1 MVTGGFLFFGLRI
14 LRPMAFASGA
24 FKTSHVNQPKQK
36 RMINPEDFQNIQI
49 VFAGA
54 KL

>member
-1 MVTGGFLFFGLRI
+1 MSI
-14 LRPMAFASGA
+14 
-24 FKTSHVNQPKQK
+24 NQKQK

>member
-1 MVTGGFLFFGLRI
+1 
-14 LRPMAFASGA
+14 MAFASGA
-24 FKTSHVNQPKQK
+24 LKTSHVNQPKQK
-36 RMINPEDFQNIQI
+36 RMIVQEDIRNIEI